1 VRLQLHQYNS
11 EAKATHPITRKYT
24 NMKENITMASDMN
37 DYFNKKKSQ
46 GGSGKGGGNSGGGFG
61 GGNGPQMPK
70 IDLNFGG
77 GKAGLVYFIIAI
89 VLMLILAKPFTIIEE
104 GQRGILSTNGK
115 YQDQALLPGLHFIVP
130 VIQKVY
136 VVDTKVRIIN
146 YASRIEASAGSKSG
160 IGAKPAITVLDKR
173 GLPVSIEL
181 TVQYRLDSQYAA
193 QTISNWG
200 FSWEDKIINPV
211 VRDVVRNVV
220 GKYDAE
226 SLPQLRNKIA
236 DEIETGIR
244 ESVSGLKNSPADLQS
259 VQLREIVLPT
269 KVKEQIEAVQIAKQ
283 AVQKAEQDVQR
294 VKQEALK
301 RAAEAEGIAQ
311 KKRIEA
317 QGIADSVTIQADAKA
332 KANMLI
338 SKSLTSKLLQ
348 LEQMKVQGKFNDA
361 LRVNKDAKIFLTPG
375 GSTPNIWVDMKQPQK
390 RSSAQ

>member
-1 VRLQLHQYNS
+1 
-11 EAKATHPITRKYT
+11 
-24 NMKENITMASDMN
+24 MN
-37 DYFNKKKSQ
+37 DYFNKKKSE
-46 GGSGKGGGNSGGGFG
+46 GGPKKSS
-61 GGNGPQMPK
+61 GGNGGGPTGPKMPN
-70 IDLNFGG
+70 IDFNMG
-77 GKAGLVYFIIAI
+77 GKSGIVYFIIAVVI
-89 VLMLILAKPFTIIEE
+89 MMVLAKPFTIIEE

-130 VIQKVY
+130 IIQKVY

-146 YASRIEASAGSKSG
+146 YASRIEANHSSAGITS
-160 IGAKPAITVLDKR
+160 KPAITVLDRR

-181 TVQYRLDSQYAA
+181 TVQYRLNSQFAA

-226 SLPQLRNKIA
+226 SLPQMRNKIA
-236 DEIETGIR
+236 TEIDDAVR
-244 ESVSGLKNSPADLQS
+244 KSVVGLKNSPADLQS
-259 VQLREIVLPT
+259 VQLREIGLPQ
-269 KVKEQIEAVQIAKQ
+269 KVKEQIERVQVAKQ
-283 AVQKAEQDVQR
+283 EVQKAEQDVQR

-332 KANMLI
+332 KANILI
-338 SKSLTSKLLQ
+338 SKSLTTKLLQ

-361 LRVNKDAKIFLTPG
+361 LSVNRDAKIFLTPG
-375 GSTPNIWVDMKQPQK
+375 GSTPNIWVDTKNARQRTTAK
-390 RSSAQ
+390 